1 MRRTVPASRAP
12 PFKFPPQEDIQ
23 RRSRPGV
30 AFLLTR
36 TGPAERTLTKAEWTR
51 RAFPDCSRWRD
62 RRIAPQR
69 RRGLSPALLTSA
81 GRAPH
86 FIPFFGFPGA
96 RPGGK
101 TMKI

>member
-12 PFKFPPQEDIQ
+12 PFNFPPQEDIQ

-36 TGPAERTLTKAEWTR
+36 TGPAEHTLTKAGWTR
-51 RAFPDCSRWRD
+51 RAPPEYSRWRD

-69 RRGLSPALLTSA
+69 RRGSFRKRLTSA
-81 GRAPH
+81 AQVPH
-86 FIPFFGFPGA
+86 FIPFRGVRRA
-96 RPGGK
+96 RPEERA
-101 TMKI
+101 